1 MLLAVMVP
9 TARFVVPSLETGNS
23 PERLGMS
30 KLSRQTYLSQSVE
43 PNADSGQVYYPFE
56 KWGYIDSNFIIDEE
70 HWYMAA
76 RISNDGMW
84 RVSYGELNGLSRDEV

>member
-1 MLLAVMVP
+1 MLLGVMAP
-9 TARFVVPSLETGNS
+9 TARSVVPSLEIGNS
-23 PERLGMS
+23 LERLGMS
-30 KLSRQTYLSQSVE
+30 KLSQQTYLSSSVE
-43 PNADSGQVYYPFE
+43 PESDYRQVYYPFE
-56 KWGYIDSNFIIDEE
+56 KWGYIDSNFIIDDE